1 MTTIVTTQSG
11 NYATLVADQGIT
23 SDLIHPPMPKVVRSN
38 SWLIAYAGDINRNAG
53 ILQHCIKYPK
63 PPATIL
69 DKDLETWDKWFITK
83 VIPLI
88 AHNLEADNSDWEAIL
103 VTHGKAFHLNNL
115 LGVSSA
121 HPYWAIGTG
130 ASLAI
135 GALASTC
142 DNPDWY
148 KNHDIH
154 AVNAINTAIMHDPNS
169 RGPINRYYS
178 YATGDVGTE
187 YGLQ

>member
-11 NYATLVADQGIT
+11 NYATLCADQGIT
-23 SDLIHPPMPKVVRSN
+23 SDLVHPDMAKIVEYN
-38 SWLIAYAGDINRNAG
+38 SWLIAYAGDINRNSG
-53 ILQHCIKYPK
+53 ILLYGIKYPK
-63 PPATIL
+63 PPATLL
-69 DKDLETWDKWFITK
+69 DKGLDDWNKWFTIK

-88 AHNLEADNSDWEAIL
+88 DKALTPDNSDWEAIL
-103 VTHGKAFHLNNL
+103 VTHGRSFHLNNL
-115 LGVSSA
+115 LGISNS

-142 DNPDWY
+142 YHEDWN

-154 AVNAINTAIMHDPNS
+154 ATHAMQVAGMHDPNT
-169 RGPINRYYS
+169 RGKIDRYYS
-178 YATGDVGTE
+178 YPTGHTHKG
-187 YGLQ
+187 